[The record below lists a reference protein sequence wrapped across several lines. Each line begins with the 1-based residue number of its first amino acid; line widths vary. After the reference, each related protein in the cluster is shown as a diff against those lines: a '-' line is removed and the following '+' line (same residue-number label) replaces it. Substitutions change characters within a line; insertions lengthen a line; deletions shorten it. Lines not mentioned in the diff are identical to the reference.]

1 MISCWKHCW
10 YVVYFNH
17 VIISLAHISHEL
29 SCCLSK
35 KSSVLRGAACAK
47 DCSDAFVLPPSTS
60 SHAATT
66 PHSKPPHVAI
76 NYTTKTTLLFFIF
89 LPKFVP
95 SAKHSTSTNLNP
107 YSTLSSKRWT
117 KRKTRHSKT
126 TLSISVDKRRYSPQ
140 SPEPTI
146 SNSPTWYPHNPH
158 PTVP

>member
-1 MISCWKHCW
+1 MILFRWHT
-10 YVVYFNH
+10 
-17 VIISLAHISHEL
+17 SLM
-29 SCCLSK
+29 
-35 KSSVLRGAACAK
+35 
-47 DCSDAFVLPPSTS
+47 S
-60 SHAATT
+60 SHAACQRSRLSWEAQLVLKIVLT
-66 PHSKPPHVAI
+66 PSFCFLPPHHTH
-76 NYTTKTTLLFFIF
+76 TTQQTTTSSPTPCHNTSSTLLFFIF

>member
-1 MISCWKHCW
+1 MP
-10 YVVYFNH
+10 
-17 VIISLAHISHEL
+17 
-29 SCCLSK
+29 CCLSK
-35 KSSVLRGAACAK
+35 KSSVLRGSSLAVLKIVLTPSFC
-47 DCSDAFVLPPSTS
+47 FLPPHHTR
-60 SHAATT
+60 SHSNTT
-66 PHSKPPHVAI
+66 QPPHPCQSI
-76 NYTTKTTLLFFIF
+76 TQQRRHCNPFSS

-95 SAKHSTSTNLNP
+95 SAKSNTHSSTSTNLNP

-146 SNSPTWYPHNPH
+146 SNLPTWYPRNPH

>member
-10 YVVYFNH
+10 YVVYFIH
-17 VIISLAHISHEL
+17 DIISLTHISLMLLVKEVV
-29 SCCLSK
+29 CLE
-35 KSSVLRGAACAK
+35 RRACAK
-47 DCSDAFVLPPSTS
+47 DCSDAFILLPSTS
-60 SHAATT
+60 SHT
-66 PHSKPPHVAI
+66 PHSHP
-76 NYTTKTTLLFFIF
+76 TTITSSPSPCHNTSSALLFFIF

>member
-17 VIISLAHISHEL
+17 DIISLAHISHEL

-47 DCSDAFVLPPSTS
+47 DCSDAFVLLPSTS
-60 SHAATT
+60 SHT
-66 PHSKPPHVAI
+66 PHSKPPHVAII